1 MFHHIIGTLRQ
12 WGKTS

>member
-1 MFHHIIGTLRQ
+1 MFHHIIGTLPQ